1 MALSQRDQLL
11 FGKLIRV
18 TFELIVSP
26 ADKQRRLLSKIS
38 LLFLLQQLKEG
49 SGIMRKITERQL
61 EALKAIEK
69 HIKDKGFPP
78 SYRELMK
85 ELSLKSTSSVK
96 GLLDALRRK
105 EYVTWEEGLPRTLKV
120 VK

>member
-1 MALSQRDQLL
+1 
-11 FGKLIRV
+11 
-18 TFELIVSP
+18 
-26 ADKQRRLLSKIS
+26 
-38 LLFLLQQLKEG
+38 
-49 SGIMRKITERQL
+49 MRKITERQL

-96 GLLDALRRK
+96 VAFGCIKKKRICNVGRRITK
-105 EYVTWEEGLPRTLKV
+105 NLESC
-120 VK
+120 